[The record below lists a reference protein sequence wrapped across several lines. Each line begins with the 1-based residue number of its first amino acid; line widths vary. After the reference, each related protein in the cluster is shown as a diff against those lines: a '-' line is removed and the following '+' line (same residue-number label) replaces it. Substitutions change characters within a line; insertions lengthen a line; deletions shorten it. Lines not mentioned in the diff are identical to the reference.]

1 MNPNKPK
8 GGIATLLS
16 QADLLFPLGMFVIV
30 IVMVLPVPPFILDLL
45 LSANI
50 AITLLIMMVIIYV
63 KAPTEFSSF
72 PTVLL
77 AVTLLRLSLNIAST
91 RLILLD
97 GYAGQV
103 IQAFGKILIQGNY
116 LVGAVVF

>member
-1 MNPNKPK
+1 MASAPANLNKPK
-8 GGIATLLS
+8 SGLATLLT

-30 IVMVLPVPPFILDLL
+30 VVMVLPVPPFILDLL

-63 KAPTEFSSF
+63 KEPTEFSSF

-77 AVTLLRLSLNIAST
+77 AVTLMRLSLNIAST
-91 RLILLD
+91 RLILLHGSEGVD
-97 GYAGQV
+97 AAGSV
-103 IQAFGKILIQGNY
+103 IKAEP
-116 LVGAVVF
+116 